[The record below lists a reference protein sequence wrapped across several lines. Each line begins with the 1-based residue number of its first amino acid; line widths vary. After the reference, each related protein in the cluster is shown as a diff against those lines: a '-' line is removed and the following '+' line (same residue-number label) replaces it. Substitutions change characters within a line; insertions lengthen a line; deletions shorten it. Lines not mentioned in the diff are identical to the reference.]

1 MASIFGGCLSSK
13 TRSKLQSK
21 QWSPFGFQ
29 VYIYILHIYTSSH
42 QVQLMTPYRNWNG
55 SQKDATF
62 QRSYSSGIPFF
73 KLSFVEIVQ
82 DPIGVTIVTS
92 LGFDQPNSPIG
103 NQYEINGKKLG
114 SMLLFIS
121 RTIFQTIQIHE

>member
-1 MASIFGGCLSSK
+1 
-13 TRSKLQSK
+13 
-21 QWSPFGFQ
+21 
-29 VYIYILHIYTSSH
+29 
-42 QVQLMTPYRNWNG
+42 MTPYRNWNG

-62 QRSYSSGIPFF
+62 QRSYASGIPFF

-82 DPIGVTIVTS
+82 DPIGVTIATN
-92 LGFDQPNSPIG
+92 LGFNQPNSPIE

-121 RTIFQTIQIHE
+121 RTIFQTIQIHDFPGSSKQMLNVHFFHPCYPCYPSHNKKWSMCAMVN